1 MTASRFGF
9 TFNTLSHK
17 TDQQVLTMLTFNKV
31 DITNRTEDIDL
42 NNYVQ
47 NGEWD
52 LVKTSVV
59 RNVVYYPCW

>member
-1 MTASRFGF
+1 MTGSRFGF
-9 TFNTLSHK
+9 TFNRLSHK
-17 TDQQVLTMLTFNKV
+17 TDQQVLTMLTLKKV